1 MSDRETARLHADTP
15 QLSVRSSTGAQAAS
29 LRLLRQSHADTPR
42 TLRHRTHTDEIS
54 RTVRE
59 FGPRPLRTSEGAP
72 TLADAAVYFG
82 LGGRPLALH
91 SVDGDTSLA
100 LVDGAGRPLWTCNA
114 QGTRHWHD
122 YERPEQG
129 ARRHALFEQ
138 AAAGL
143 PRMRERLIYAP
154 VTDAQR
160 ARNRA
165 GAVMEHFD
173 DAGLTRTVALA
184 LTGQPLEQRQCLLQ
198 VQLDQPD
205 WTEGPED
212 DLETDVHTALCDYDA
227 TGELLNRTDAVG
239 LTRSIERDI
248 SGAVCRTCLRQG
260 DREALA
266 LADATRRA
274 DGKVVR
280 HESGNGVVDHYR
292 YSPLDHRLIQ
302 HRTARPADHPL
313 GYLLISDLHYRYDP
327 VGNLLELDDQG
338 ADPQWHGNQRTD
350 GLREYAYDTLYRLID
365 ASGRERTPVAGYRSP
380 AFGAADHQG
389 GSVWTPYRE
398 HYVYDDG
405 DNLTTLDHNGGSG
418 QRSRQL
424 RVSTHSNRALPEGH
438 GLTPD
443 TGFFAGGLQR
453 QMADGRALTWRADNQ
468 LAEVTLVTRAREAMD
483 DREQYRY
490 ADGGTRRRKIN
501 TVQVAGAAQITVTTY
516 LDGCELRIRT
526 RDGQPATQR
535 HVLISETDG
544 VRWIQDRVHG
554 KTYLR
559 YAFTDHLGSSMGETD
574 EAGNIVSREEF
585 TPYGESA
592 GVDEPAAEVDGLRR
606 RTQRHAGK
614 ELDASGLYYY
624 GWRYY
629 QPGSCRWLSADP
641 GGLVDGVNL
650 FRMARSNPL
659 RYSDV
664 TGMAPFDDFGS
675 AMDYVFDLA
684 NLIIL
689 FGLLGAD
696 LWELSSLNRRERLLG
711 GGPGADEPPERP
723 IRQYFNGWVGKLRF
737 VLLVMRPIIIALSLF
752 IFVTSSSNGSPP
764 ANVWLTR
771 LNTFLGTSRGG
782 IALAESIGSTQE
794 SNASAAALGPLG
806 SIHSTSTE
814 WNLQLEQ
821 DSNGGIPLQEVSMS
835 GSGSLRQS
843 MESQPGHLHGSASP
857 SSSRVARTDEQPF
870 YHTPGGSEQS
880 TLNGR
885 TSSDVT
891 NFTRRYSGSDFV
903 EIDLSDPPSPD
914 GEANVT
920 PQNSWLHRQ
929 LAHNRSINRPFQKYG
944 SGNARR
950 S

>member
-29 LRLLRQSHADTPR
+29 LRLLRQSQADTPR
-42 TLRHRTHTDEIS
+42 ILRHRTHTDEIS

-59 FGPRPLRTSEGAP
+59 YGPRPLRTSEGGP
-72 TLADAAVYFG
+72 TLADATVHLA
-82 LGGRPLALH
+82 LGGQTLALH

-198 VQLDQPD
+198 VQVDQPD

-248 SGAVCRTCLRQG
+248 SGAVYRTRLRQG

-266 LADATRRA
+266 LADATRSA
-274 DGKVVR
+274 DGKVVK

-302 HRTARPADHPL
+302 HHTARPADHPL

-365 ASGRERTPVAGYRSP
+365 ASGRERTPVAGYGSP
-380 AFGAADHQG
+380 AFGAADRQG

-405 DNLTTLDHNGGSG
+405 DNLTTLVHNGGSG

-443 TGFFAGGLQR
+443 TGFFAGGLQK
-453 QMADGRALTWRADNQ
+453 QTVDGRALTWRTDNQ

-501 TVQVAGAAQITVTTY
+501 TVQVAGAAQTTVTTY
-516 LDGCELRIRT
+516 LEDCELRIRT
-526 RDGQPATQR
+526 RDGQPAAQR
-535 HVLISETDG
+535 HVLISEAEG

-559 YAFTDHLGSSMGETD
+559 YAFTDHLGSGVGETD
-574 EAGNIVSREEF
+574 EAGNVVSREEF
-585 TPYGESA
+585 APYGEST
-592 GVDEPAAEVDGLRR
+592 GLDEPAAEVDGLRR
-606 RTQRHAGK
+606 RTQRYAGK

-629 QPGSCRWLSADP
+629 QAGSCRWLSADP
-641 GGLVDGVNL
+641 SGLVDGVNL
-650 FRMARSNPL
+650 YTANTSNPL
-659 RYSDV
+659 RYADNDGRIPEDTTGQEAVPTSTESSDSL
-664 TGMAPFDDFGS
+664 AP
-675 AMDYVFDLA
+675 
-684 NLIIL
+684 
-689 FGLLGAD
+689 
-696 LWELSSLNRRERLLG
+696 
-711 GGPGADEPPERP
+711 GPSW
-723 IRQYFNGWVGKLRF
+723 QQ
-737 VLLVMRPIIIALSLF
+737 IIAR
-752 IFVTSSSNGSPP
+752 IAVATT
-764 ANVWLTR
+764 ALTLLKKLITIIGVYR
-771 LNTFLGTSRGG
+771 GGLGFRHTTGEISRGLKYSMRSLSFNLNSAAF
-782 IALAESIGSTQE
+782 IAGLASTV
-794 SNASAAALGPLG
+794 SATTFVAASAARVSHDTANDIANTTVGLSVSEQIFTIVGLLNDMRHGEFPTIRDLFPKIEIPEDVPAAGEAWTHHGSRVPTPARDQDFALVSTTLEGMPEAHTVTVN
-806 SIHSTSTE
+806 INSTST
-814 WNLQLEQ
+814 
-821 DSNGGIPLQEVSMS
+821 STSPVSI
-835 GSGSLRQS
+835 GTVNVITGTQNIGRQTVLNITDP
-843 MESQPGHLHGSASP
+843 EGTAPSASLV
-857 SSSRVARTDEQPF
+857 SDRSAHS
-870 YHTPGGSEQS
+870 TPQQ
-880 TLNGR
+880 LH
-885 TSSDVT
+885 
-891 NFTRRYSGSDFV
+891 RRKN
-903 EIDLSDPPSPD
+903 LAHRDPPS
-914 GEANVT
+914 
-920 PQNSWLHRQ
+920 
-929 LAHNRSINRPFQKYG
+929 
-944 SGNARR
+944 RR
-950 S
+950 ASL

>member
-15 QLSVRSSTGAQAAS
+15 QVSVRSSTGAQAAS

-72 TLADAAVYFG
+72 TLADATVHLA
-82 LGGRPLALH
+82 LGGQTLALH

-114 QGTRHWHD
+114 QGTRRWHD

-198 VQLDQPD
+198 VQVDQPD

-248 SGAVCRTCLRQG
+248 SGAVCRTRLRQG

-350 GLREYAYDTLYRLID
+350 GLREYAYDTLYRLTT
-365 ASGRERTPVAGYRSP
+365 ASGRERTPVAGYGSP
-380 AFGAADHQG
+380 AFGAADRQG

-501 TVQVAGAAQITVTTY
+501 TVQVAGAAQTTVTTY
-516 LDGCELRIRT
+516 LEDCELRIRT
-526 RDGQPATQR
+526 RDGQPAAQR
-535 HVLISETDG
+535 HVLISEAEG

-559 YAFTDHLGSSMGETD
+559 YVFTDHLGSGVGETD

-585 TPYGESA
+585 APYGEST
-592 GVDEPAAEVDGLRR
+592 GLDEPAAEVDELRR

-629 QPGSCRWLSADP
+629 QAGSCRWLSADP
-641 GGLVDGVNL
+641 GGLVDGVNF
-650 FRMARSNPL
+650 FRMVRNNPMRYVDHDGRAPDDATAQQLAAARFWLGRLSTIRTAAKMLRALTVLGRLYRTEPDISTATRRLVDAAMTSARSFEWSL
-659 RYSDV
+659 ET
-664 TGMAPFDDFGS
+664 TGF
-675 AMDYVFDLA
+675 
-684 NLIIL
+684 L
-689 FGLLGAD
+689 FGAVAQALVFSYGIAA
-696 LWELSSLNRRERLLG
+696 LG
-711 GGPGADEPPERP
+711 GIDDEAREILLDSAAGAGLAEDLLALTNDVYGFVRGDRLTIENLFPRASEPHSPQGPVSTADASTQTEGESSAT
-723 IRQYFNGWVGKLRF
+723 
-737 VLLVMRPIIIALSLF
+737 LLA
-752 IFVTSSSNGSPP
+752 
-764 ANVWLTR
+764 
-771 LNTFLGTSRGG
+771 GTSRSVPH
-782 IALAESIGSTQE
+782 ET
-794 SNASAAALGPLG
+794 P
-806 SIHSTSTE
+806 STSR
-814 WNLQLEQ
+814 
-821 DSNGGIPLQEVSMS
+821 
-835 GSGSLRQS
+835 SLRNVTNESVGVPASSIPPPPDMPEAHPSS
-843 MESQPGHLHGSASP
+843 MQRRARSSIFFIQDRELATPRRYQRAIIIDMPSSP
-857 SSSRVARTDEQPF
+857 SSSGRSSRS
-870 YHTPGGSEQS
+870 SERS
-880 TLNGR
+880 DTL
-885 TSSDVT
+885 
-891 NFTRRYSGSDFV
+891 
-903 EIDLSDPPSPD
+903 
-914 GEANVT
+914 
-920 PQNSWLHRQ
+920 RQ
-929 LAHNRSINRPFQKYG
+929 
-944 SGNARR
+944 RR
-950 S
+950 SQSPAGRY